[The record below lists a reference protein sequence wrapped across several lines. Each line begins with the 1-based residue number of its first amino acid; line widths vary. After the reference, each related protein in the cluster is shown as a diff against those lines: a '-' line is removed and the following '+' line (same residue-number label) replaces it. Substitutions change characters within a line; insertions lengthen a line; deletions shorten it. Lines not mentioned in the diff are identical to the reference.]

1 MKEKKSRN
9 GRFTAFVEGRGFYIV
24 LALCLVAIGISA
36 YVLFFTGE
44 DAGQPDESLMQVS
57 WAPAP
62 VQSVA
67 GSQGE
72 DSQTVSGDGE
82 DDLTT
87 DPVAPVV
94 ELTNPPEPTPSPTE
108 KPAEPSPTPTPSAGE
123 DDEVSAK
130 DPLYVW
136 PVNGQVAV
144 AFSSDELTYDKTMGD
159 WRTHRGIDIEAAL
172 GSKVCAITDGT
183 VKEVRQDDLMGT
195 TVVVDHADGYQ
206 SIYSNLQA
214 KPSVSAGQKVTCGE
228 VLGAVGESA
237 LGEWGVVSHL
247 HLAVLKDGKAVDP
260 ATVLG

>member
-9 GRFTAFVEGRGFYIV
+9 GRFTTFVEGRGFYIV

-67 GSQGE
+67 GSQEE
-72 DSQTVSGDGE
+72 DSQAVSGDG
-82 DDLTT
+82 DDGLTT

-94 ELTNPPEPTPSPTE
+94 ELTNPPDSTPSPTE
-108 KPAEPSPTPTPSAGE
+108 EPSPSPSAGE
-123 DDEVSAK
+123 DDDAAVSTQ
-130 DPLYVW
+130 DSLYVW

-195 TVVVDHADGYQ
+195 TVVVEHADGYE
-206 SIYSNLQA
+206 SVYSNLQA
-214 KPSVSAGQKVTCGE
+214 KPSVSAGQKVACGE
-228 VLGAVGESA
+228 VIGAVGESA

-247 HLAVLKDGKAVDP
+247 HLEVLKDGQAIDP
-260 ATVLG
+260 ATILE